1 LLKHQVNP
9 EGLTYVIFLIIF
21 EVVIMEVKNKK
32 IYDKPKL
39 EVIGD
44 LRSITQKKRGD
55 IDSDLRLS

>member
-1 LLKHQVNP
+1 
-9 EGLTYVIFLIIF
+9 
-21 EVVIMEVKNKK
+21 MEVKNKK